1 VLRYYQAETF
11 EMNGLAGGR
20 CPRPLE
26 NFGTFERVD
35 AAGAIAHRWLS
46 AQDYVLP

>member
-1 VLRYYQAETF
+1 VLRYYQTETF
-11 EMNGLAGGR
+11 EKNGLAGAATAR
-20 CPRPLE
+20 ALE

-35 AAGAIAHRWLS
+35 ATGAIAHRWLS